1 MKIKSAVKL
10 MCQNCYMVRRKG
22 RLFVRCTKSPRHKQ
36 RQGFAT
42 LAAADA
48 APGATTAAPWASPVA
63 RAAPCAA
70 PSAWGVFGS
79 PFARALAG
87 WWARRAP

>member
-42 LAAADA
+42 LAVADGVVRVLDGLPA
-48 APGATTAAPWASPVA
+48 LVLDPLAPV
-63 RAAPCAA
+63 
-70 PSAWGVFGS
+70 
-79 PFARALAG
+79 
-87 WWARRAP
+87 RRLG